1 MASQAL
7 ELAGTEWGEA
17 FRQMLAEHDAVL
29 AQASAPRARPR
40 GVEDGPVWIFPEN
53 QPAAALWLIVGA
65 SAFDVGW
72 DGSWTTTR
80 SGLLLEFARELCRE
94 DDTLK
99 PLALVQQM
107 QTIADTVRPLQH
119 EQVAEQ
125 QRRDKAQQT
134 RGKR

>member
-7 ELAGTEWGEA
+7 KLAGPEWSEA

-29 AQASAPRARPR
+29 AHATAPRPRPAQD
-40 GVEDGPVWIFPEN
+40 EPVWIFPEN
-53 QPAAALWLIVGA
+53 QPAAALWHIVGA

-94 DDTLK
+94 DDALK
-99 PLALVQQM
+99 PLMLVQQM
-107 QTIADTVRPLQH
+107 QAIADTVRPLQH

-134 RGKR
+134 RGRR